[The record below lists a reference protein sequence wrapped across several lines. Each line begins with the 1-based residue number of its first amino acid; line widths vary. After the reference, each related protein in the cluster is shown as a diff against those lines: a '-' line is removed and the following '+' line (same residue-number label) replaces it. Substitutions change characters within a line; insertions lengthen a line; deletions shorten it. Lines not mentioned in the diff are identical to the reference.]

1 MRGAILFTQ
10 GLYQCL
16 KSILLNPNP
25 TFNATV
31 KFAIPGEQTA
41 SIKLEFKHKN
51 SDDVKDFIERVKEME
66 DFEAISEIVTGWD
79 IGEPFNEENLKTLL
93 SNYGG
98 AARAIVN
105 TYWREIFGAREGN

>member
-1 MRGAILFTQ
+1 MSKKVFSLI
-10 GLYQCL
+10 
-16 KSILLNPNP
+16 PNP
-25 TFNATV
+25 TFQATV

-41 SIKLEFKHKN
+41 SIKIEFKHKTAEEVE
-51 SDDVKDFIERVKEME
+51 DFLKRAQKEKDFDAV
-66 DFEAISEIVTGWD
+66 SEIVVGWD

-98 AARAIVN
+98 AARAITN